1 MLKNSAVLDENQPAE
16 PIKPELLARLR
27 KEDMRVAVVERFR
40 RTSDAP
46 AKHVATKARTRS
58 PYWRPADE
66 EC

>member
-16 PIKPELLARLR
+16 PIKPELLAKLR

-46 AKHVATKARTRS
+46 QSTRQRRVHTRS

>member
-1 MLKNSAVLDENQPAE
+1 MLNDTVTKEESQAAPAMT
-16 PIKPELLARLR
+16 PEMLAKLR

-46 AKHVATKARTRS
+46 AKHTATRVHTRS

>member
-16 PIKPELLARLR
+16 PIKPELLAKLR

-46 AKHVATKARTRS
+46 AKHTATRVHTRS